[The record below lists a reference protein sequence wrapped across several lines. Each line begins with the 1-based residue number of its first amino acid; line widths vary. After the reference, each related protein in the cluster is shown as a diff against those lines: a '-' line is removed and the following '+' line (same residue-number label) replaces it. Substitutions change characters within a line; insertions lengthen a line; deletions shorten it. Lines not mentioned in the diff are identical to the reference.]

1 MSLSRKLSLSSTSTE
16 LKETKQQLDS
26 EGTTDLVAPENPSPV
41 WRFRERCWK
50 RLSSSEHATAVNYWR
65 NQELA
70 KKVVLLELAELE
82 KKKAKTGSY

>member
-1 MSLSRKLSLSSTSTE
+1 MSLSRKLSLSDTSTT
-16 LKETKQQLDS
+16 LKETDQQLDS
-26 EGTTDLVAPENPSPV
+26 EGSKELVRPGNPSPV

-50 RLSSSEHATAVNYWR
+50 RLSSSEHAEQVNYWR

-70 KKVVLLELAELE
+70 KKAVLMEVAELE